1 MFSMKSNKK
10 EEPVMTTF
18 HNENENQKKNFSIF
32 MCQVLYECMQICL
45 MLVLSLNQ
53 IIEAKRWTLIKA
65 YDTQNEHEVRG
76 STIQINTHHLKVCC
90 FAFFYIEK
98 DWSLNHN
105 YSKSINFK
113 IKITH

>member
-10 EEPVMTTF
+10 EKPVMTTF

-53 IIEAKRWTLIKA
+53 II
-65 YDTQNEHEVRG
+65 
-76 STIQINTHHLKVCC
+76 
-90 FAFFYIEK
+90 
-98 DWSLNHN
+98 
-105 YSKSINFK
+105 
-113 IKITH
+113 